1 MKKIILIKEN
11 KCEGCD
17 KPLLKNEWP
26 WLYRS
31 IGKLCIKC
39 KEVAREKLGGVA
51 QMEEHC
57 IAEVVGSNP
66 MAVHQLTITFK
77 KRKEIINGKEK
88 ENTSEKR
95 NYENTCSV
103 LY

>member
-1 MKKIILIKEN
+1 
-11 KCEGCD
+11 
-17 KPLLKNEWP
+17 
-26 WLYRS
+26 
-31 IGKLCIKC
+31 
-39 KEVAREKLGGVA
+39 
-51 QMEEHC
+51 
-57 IAEVVGSNP
+57 